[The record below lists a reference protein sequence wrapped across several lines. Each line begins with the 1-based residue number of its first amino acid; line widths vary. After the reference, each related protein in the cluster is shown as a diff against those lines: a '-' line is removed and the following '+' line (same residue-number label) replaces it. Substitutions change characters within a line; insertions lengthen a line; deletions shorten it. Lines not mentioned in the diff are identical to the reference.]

1 MTQHWQAWLTGI
13 PADEQRNL
21 FNVLKNKHEPKNGS
35 YQGAQDS
42 NDVLV
47 TRTPAEDLLVMDPP
61 PYVDIF
67 RLHEH
72 YEKTSFETNLLL
84 KGPKGDGKSLSIY
97 AYAAKKGVPLVVQEC
112 SEGTKETHLM
122 GSQTLLGDRTV
133 FVLGSIPTA
142 IDVAN
147 ESGACILLFEE
158 LNALT
163 PQVQKML
170 NAIGDFRKACSMPA
184 IKKTFSL
191 EKGKKIWLVGT
202 MNPSVYGGTYDLNED
217 LKSRF
222 DELELTYPEAGQEKQ
237 ILLANCGNAV
247 PEDVIDKVIRLG
259 RESRQGEL
267 SYMLSTRDLVRLV
280 HSIPKTGLQVA
291 LQLIA
296 CKFEG
301 EDRENAIKRIGSIF
315 GSVGVKKF
323 WS

>member
-1 MTQHWQAWLTGI
+1 MTSPWQPWLNNI
-13 PADEQRNL
+13 PVDEQKTL
-21 FNVLKNKHEPKNGS
+21 LGLLKQLHEPNNGH
-35 YQGAQDS
+35 YQVVDGDDE
-42 NDVLV
+42 DVLV
-47 TRTPAEDLLVMDPP
+47 TRTPAEELLVLNPP

-67 RLHEH
+67 KLHDL
-72 YEKTSFETNLLL
+72 YKKTDSNLLI
-84 KGPKGDGKSLSIY
+84 KGPKGDGKSLSVFT
-97 AYAAKKGVPLVVQEC
+97 YAAEHGIPLVVQEC

-122 GSQTLLGDRTV
+122 GSQTLIGDKTV

-147 ESGACILLFEE
+147 ECGECILLFEE

-170 NAIGDFRKACSMPA
+170 NAVGDFRKACSMPA
-184 IKKTFSL
+184 IKRSYRL
-191 EKGKKIWLVGT
+191 QPGKKLWLRGT

-222 DELELTYPEAGQEKQ
+222 DEIEITYPEPGLEKQ
-237 ILLANCGNAV
+237 VLITVCGSAVAN
-247 PEDVIDKVIRLG
+247 DVLDKVIRLG
-259 RESRQGEL
+259 GESRQGEL
-267 SYMLSTRDLVRLV
+267 SYSLSTRDLVRLV
-280 HSIPKTGLQVA
+280 QTIPKAGLPVA

-301 EDRENAIKRIGSIF
+301 DDRENIIRRINSIF
-315 GSVGVKKF
+315 GNVGTKKY

>member
-1 MTQHWQAWLTGI
+1 MEDQYWKTWLDRI
-13 PADEQRNL
+13 PAEEQRKL
-21 FNVLKNKHEPKNGS
+21 YAVLKHDLETGNE
-35 YQGAQDS
+35 
-42 NDVLV
+42 VLV
-47 TRTPAEDLLVMDPP
+47 TRTPSEDLLVFDPP

-67 RLHEH
+67 RLHDF
-72 YEKTSFETNLLL
+72 YEKTAFDSNLLL
-84 KGPKGDGKSLSIY
+84 KGPKGDGKSLSIVS
-97 AYAAKKGVPLVVQEC
+97 YAARKGVPLVVQEC

-147 ESGACILLFEE
+147 EYGECILLFEE

-184 IKKTFSL
+184 IKRTYRL
-191 EKGKKIWLVGT
+191 DPGKKLWVVGT

-222 DELELTYPEAGQEKQ
+222 HELEITYPKTGLEKQ
-237 ILLANCGNAV
+237 ILNAVCGNLV
-247 PEDVIDKVIRLG
+247 PDDVLDKVIRLG
-259 RESRQGEL
+259 TESRQGEL
-267 SYMLSTRDLVRLV
+267 TYMLSTRDLVRLV
-280 HSIPKTGLQVA
+280 QTIPKTGLQIA

-301 EDRENAIKRIGSIF
+301 EDRTNALKRIGSIF
-315 GSVGVKKF
+315 GNIGIQQY